1 MLEVLL
7 DNKDGNVWD
16 LSELVYD
23 ATWKTSRIGKPGGFD
38 FSVLNDGNF
47 RMNHGDIVRAKWDGR
62 PLFYGYVFTIGS
74 GQDEQITV
82 KCYDQIRYLTASD
95 TYVLKNIS
103 AAALVKRIANDF
115 GLKWGTI
122 VDTKYIIPTVHED
135 GQKLMDIICKALD
148 QTVINTGNIYNF
160 YDEFGALALRDAR
173 DMKLDLM
180 IGDDSLMI
188 DHSFERSI
196 DQDTY
201 NRIKLVRDNKETGGR
216 DVHIAQDSENIAKW
230 GRLQLYQKVGENQ
243 NDAQIRNLLDTL
255 AQLKNRPTKK
265 LRIEALGEPSV
276 RAGCYVHMKIAHL
289 AINSPYLIDECSH
302 NFSGEE
308 YTMSLDLKVI

>member
-23 ATWKTSRIGKPGGFD
+23 ATWKTSRIGKPGSFD

-74 GQDEQITV
+74 GQDEQIAV
-82 KCYDQIRYLTASD
+82 KCYDQIRYLMASD
-95 TYVLKNIS
+95 TYVLKNIT
-103 AAALVKRIANDF
+103 AAALLKRIANDF
-115 GLKWGTI
+115 GLKSGMI

-173 DMKLDLM
+173 DMMLDLM

-255 AQLKNRPTKK
+255 ARLKNRPTKK
-265 LRIEALGEPSV
+265 LRIEALGETSV
-276 RAGCYVHMKIAHL
+276 RAGCYVHMQIAHL
-289 AINSPYLIDECSH
+289 AIHSPYLIDECSH

-308 YTMSLDLKVI
+308 YTMTLDLKVI